1 MSEEA
6 FILLIDGLVIAAM
19 AYLFWLWL
27 GDDDDQG

>member
-19 AYLFWLWL
+19 AYLFFPVA
-27 GDDDDQG
+27 GRRR

>member
-6 FILLIDGLVIAAM
+6 TILLIDGLAIAAM

-27 GDDDDQG
+27 GDDDDEG